1 MNKIH
6 REGVD
11 INTAFL
17 AAAKRLRYSASR
29 TKASILGR
37 QEDINFPNSASL
49 FSRGGIKETLR
60 SIGQFGFRLAK
71 PIFRPI
77 AFRLRRYLI
86 EGLRQDVL
94 QEIQRTSAATV
105 QELQAIRKSLRQDVE
120 NSLGVS
126 RQEIQKASTTATAQ
140 ELQAVKESL
149 RQEVAHSL
157 DVSRQEIQ
165 KASTT
170 ATAQELQAVRETLR
184 QEVANSLGV
193 SRQAIQKGTTTTT
206 AQDLQ
211 AVRESLRQEIA
222 DSLGMLRQELQIRN
236 DALMPRLDR
245 IEQYS
250 YATARRVAINC
261 DSGEILVRTEV
272 GFVLCAATDHALLAS
287 LVEAGELELGTR
299 LLIQKFLKPG
309 DVYVDV
315 GANIGMHILAAAR
328 TMQGQGKIIAFEP
341 FEPTKRML
349 EKTVWMNGFS
359 DITEIHQAA
368 VSNVSGRQNLYLGA
382 TSGHHSLFNL
392 DTSEDISKKPVE
404 VPLVRMDEIIPSDQ
418 KINLLKIDAEGAEL
432 EVIESGASLIMS
444 NPDIALIVEF
454 GPSHLRRRGHTPKQW
469 LKTFTKLGLNY
480 QAINASS
487 GALEAWSIEQLEQVD
502 SVNLFFSRDNSQ
514 AWSRLKA

>member
-6 REGVD
+6 REGTD

-37 QEDINFPNSASL
+37 QEEINFPDSASL
-49 FSRGGIKETLR
+49 FSRVGMQEALR

-71 PIFRPI
+71 PVFRPI

-94 QEIQRTSAATV
+94 LEIQRTSATTA
-105 QELQAIRKSLRQDVE
+105 QELQAVRRSLRQEVE
-120 NSLGVS
+120 HSLDVS
-126 RQEIQKASTTATAQ
+126 RQEIQKATTTTTVQ

-149 RQEVAHSL
+149 RQEVEHSL

-170 ATAQELQAVRETLR
+170 ATAQELQAVRESLR

-193 SRQAIQKGTTTTT
+193 SRQEIQKTSTSTT
-206 AQDLQ
+206 AQELQ

-222 DSLGMLRQELQIRN
+222 DSLGMLRHELQIRN

-261 DSGEILVRTEV
+261 DSGEVLVRTEV

-328 TMQGQGKIIAFEP
+328 AMQGQGKIIAFEP

-359 DITEIHQAA
+359 GITEIHQAA

-392 DTSEDISKKPVE
+392 ETPEDLSKKPVE
-404 VPLVRMDEIIPSDQ
+404 VPLVRMDEIIPPDQ
-418 KINLLKIDAEGAEL
+418 RINLLKIDAEGAEL

-487 GALEAWSIEQLEQVD
+487 GSLEAWSIEQLEQVD
-502 SVNLFFSRDNSQ
+502 SVNLFFSRNNSQ

>member
-37 QEDINFPNSASL
+37 QEDINFSNSASL
-49 FSRGGIKETLR
+49 FSRGGIKGTLR

-86 EGLRQDVL
+86 EGLRQDIL
-94 QEIQRTSAATV
+94 QEIQRTSATNV
-105 QELQAIRKSLRQDVE
+105 QELQAIRK
-120 NSLGVS
+120 
-126 RQEIQKASTTATAQ
+126 
-140 ELQAVKESL
+140 SL

-165 KASTT
+165 KGATT
-170 ATAQELQAVRETLR
+170 IAAP
-184 QEVANSLGV
+184 
-193 SRQAIQKGTTTTT
+193 
-206 AQDLQ
+206 DLQ

-236 DALMPRLDR
+236 DALVPRLDR

-250 YATARRVAINC
+250 YATARRVAITC
-261 DSGEILVRTEV
+261 DSGEVLVRTEV
-272 GFVLCAATDHALLAS
+272 GFVLCAATDHAMLAC
-287 LVEAGELELGTR
+287 LVDTGELELGTR

-315 GANIGMHILAAAR
+315 GANIGMHVLAAAR
-328 TMQGQGKIIAFEP
+328 AMQGQGKIIAFEP

-349 EKTVWMNGFS
+349 EKTVRMNGFS
-359 DITEIHQAA
+359 DMTEIHQAA
-368 VSNVSGRQNLYLGA
+368 VSNVSGRQNLYLGVA
-382 TSGHHSLFNL
+382 SGHHSLFKL
-392 DTSEDISKKPVE
+392 DTSEDISKRPVE
-404 VPLVRMDEIIPSDQ
+404 VALVRMDEVMPSKQ
-418 KINLLKIDAEGAEL
+418 RINLLKIDAEGAEL
-432 EVIESGASLIMS
+432 DVVESSASLIRN

-454 GPSHLRRRGHTPKQW
+454 GPSHLRRTGHTPKQW
-469 LKTFTKLGLNY
+469 LGTFTKLGLNY
-480 QAINASS
+480 QVINVYS
-487 GALEAWSIEQLEQVD
+487 GTLEAWPIEQLEQVD

>member
-6 REGVD
+6 REGTD

-37 QEDINFPNSASL
+37 QEEINFPDSASL
-49 FSRGGIKETLR
+49 FSRVGMQEALR

-71 PIFRPI
+71 PVFRPI

-94 QEIQRTSAATV
+94 LEIQRTSATTA
-105 QELQAIRKSLRQDVE
+105 QELQAVRRSLRQEVE
-120 NSLGVS
+120 HSLDVS
-126 RQEIQKASTTATAQ
+126 RQEIQKATTTTTVQ

-149 RQEVAHSL
+149 RQEVEHSL
-157 DVSRQEIQ
+157 DVSRQVIQ

-170 ATAQELQAVRETLR
+170 DTAQE
-184 QEVANSLGV
+184 
-193 SRQAIQKGTTTTT
+193 
-206 AQDLQ
+206 LQ

-222 DSLGMLRQELQIRN
+222 DSLWMLRQELQIRN

-328 TMQGQGKIIAFEP
+328 AMQGQGKIIAFEP

-359 DITEIHQAA
+359 GITEIHQAA

-392 DTSEDISKKPVE
+392 ETPEDLSKKPVE
-404 VPLVRMDEIIPSDQ
+404 VPLVRMDEIIPPDQ
-418 KINLLKIDAEGAEL
+418 RINLLKIDAEGAEL

-487 GALEAWSIEQLEQVD
+487 GSLEAWSIEQLEQVD
-502 SVNLFFSRDNSQ
+502 SVNLFFSRNNSQ

>member
-6 REGVD
+6 REGTD

-17 AAAKRLRYSASR
+17 AAAKRLKYSASR

-37 QEDINFPNSASL
+37 QEEINFPDSASL
-49 FSRGGIKETLR
+49 FSRVGMQEALR

-71 PIFRPI
+71 PVFRPI

-94 QEIQRTSAATV
+94 QEIQRTSVATA
-105 QELQAIRKSLRQDVE
+105 QELQAVRKSLRQDVA

-126 RQEIQKASTTATAQ
+126 RQEIQMASTTATAH

-193 SRQAIQKGTTTTT
+193 SRQAIQKGSTTDT

-261 DSGEILVRTEV
+261 DSGEVLVRTEV
-272 GFVLCAATDHALLAS
+272 GFVLCAATDHAMLAC
-287 LVEAGELELGTR
+287 LVDTGELELGTR
-299 LLIQKFLKPG
+299 LLIQKFLRPG

-315 GANIGMHILAAAR
+315 GANIGMHVLAAAR

-349 EKTVWMNGFS
+349 EKTVRMNGFS

-368 VSNVSGRQNLYLGA
+368 VSNVSGRQNLYLGVA
-382 TSGHHSLFNL
+382 SGHHSLFKL
-392 DTSEDISKKPVE
+392 DTPEDISKRPVE
-404 VPLVRMDEIIPSDQ
+404 VALVRMDEVMPSNQ

-432 EVIESGASLIMS
+432 DVIESSASLIRN

-454 GPSHLRRRGHTPKQW
+454 GPSHLRRTGHTPKQW
-469 LKTFTKLGLNY
+469 LGTFTKLGLNY
-480 QAINASS
+480 QVINVYS
-487 GALEAWSIEQLEQVD
+487 GVLEVWSIEQLEQVD